1 MDAVASA
8 ADIAKQWFPIM
19 EKAMNRLTLDTDKQ
33 VFFYEQDHYYLS
45 NFSAFTLVWKNRTFP
60 TVEHAYHWEKFQNCI
75 DFLDG
80 RYIADQIAQA
90 PSAHVAFK
98 WAQDN
103 KQFLAG
109 SDWDQRK
116 VSNMRDMLRAKVSQH
131 EYPRRKLLE
140 TGDRE
145 IVENSWR
152 DDYWGW
158 GPNRDGQ
165 NMLGKLWMEVRE
177 ELRNQTVAAYIRL
190 KLKPEDVK

>member
-1 MDAVASA
+1 
-8 ADIAKQWFPIM
+8 
-19 EKAMNRLTLDTDKQ
+19 MNRLTLDTDKQ